1 MLDALLTLIMRPLVK
16 MQMDGK
22 VPFAKACGVR
32 LNSIGNGIAQC
43 DMAEKPELL
52 DSTGKIADGALFTLA
67 ETCSG
72 AAMAGGFASV
82 ILGVRPVA
90 AQVEF
95 EVLHPALGILQ
106 AHAKVAQAISPL
118 KQTLRSAGKINFPVE
133 VEVSN
138 AGGQAVAR
146 MRVTWNLKKLNT
158 QI

>member
-1 MLDALLTLIMRPLVK
+1 MLDTLLTLIMRPLVK

-32 LNSIGNGIAQC
+32 LSSMGDGVARCEMAQ
-43 DMAEKPELL
+43 KPELL
-52 DSTGKIADGALFTLA
+52 DNTGKLADGALFTLA

-95 EVLHPALGILQ
+95 EVLQPALGLINAQ
-106 AHAKVAQAISPL
+106 AKVAQAISPL
-118 KQTLRSAGKINFPVE
+118 KKTLRTTGKINFPVE
-133 VEVSN
+133 VEVSD
-138 AGGQAVAR
+138 ASGQSVAR
-146 MRVTWNLKKLNT
+146 MRVTWNLKKN
-158 QI
+158 

>member
-1 MLDALLTLIMRPLVK
+1 MLDTLLTLIMRPLVK

-32 LNSIGNGIAQC
+32 LSSMGDGVARCEMAQ
-43 DMAEKPELL
+43 KPELL
-52 DSTGKIADGALFTLA
+52 DNTGKLADGALFTLA

-95 EVLHPALGILQ
+95 EVLQPALGLINAQ
-106 AHAKVAQAISPL
+106 AKVAQAISPL
-118 KQTLRSAGKINFPVE
+118 KKTLRTTGKINFPVE
-133 VEVSN
+133 VEVSD
-138 AGGQAVAR
+138 ASGHTVAR
-146 MRVTWNLKKLNT
+146 MRVTWNLKKN
-158 QI
+158 

>member
-1 MLDALLTLIMRPLVK
+1 MLDTLLTLIMRPLVK

-32 LNSIGNGIAQC
+32 LSSMGEGVARCEMAQR
-43 DMAEKPELL
+43 PELL
-52 DSTGKIADGALFTLA
+52 DDTGKLADGALFTLA

-95 EVLHPALGILQ
+95 EVLQPALGLVNAQ
-106 AHAKVAQAISPL
+106 AKVAQAISLL
-118 KQTLRSAGKINFPVE
+118 KKTLRTTGKINFPVE
-133 VEVSN
+133 VEVSD
-138 AGGQAVAR
+138 ASGHTVAR
-146 MRVTWNLKKLNT
+146 MHVTWNLKKN
-158 QI
+158 

>member
-1 MLDALLTLIMRPLVK
+1 MLDTLLTLIMRPLVK

-32 LNSIGNGIAQC
+32 LSSMGEGVARCEMAQR
-43 DMAEKPELL
+43 PELL
-52 DSTGKIADGALFTLA
+52 DDTGKLADGALFTLA

-95 EVLHPALGILQ
+95 EVLQPALGLVNAQ
-106 AHAKVAQAISPL
+106 AKVAQAISPL
-118 KQTLRSAGKINFPVE
+118 KKTLRTTGKINFPVE
-133 VEVSN
+133 VEVSD
-138 AGGQAVAR
+138 ASGQSVAR
-146 MRVTWNLKKLNT
+146 MRVTWNLKKN
-158 QI
+158 

>member
-1 MLDALLTLIMRPLVK
+1 MLDTLLTLIMRPLVK

-32 LNSIGNGIAQC
+32 LSSMGDGVARCEMAQ
-43 DMAEKPELL
+43 KPELL
-52 DSTGKIADGALFTLA
+52 DDSGKLADGALFTLA

-95 EVLHPALGILQ
+95 EVLQPALGLINAQ
-106 AHAKVAQAISPL
+106 AKVAQAISPL
-118 KQTLRSAGKINFPVE
+118 KKTLRTTGKINFPVE
-133 VEVSN
+133 VEVSD
-138 AGGQAVAR
+138 ASGHTVAR
-146 MRVTWNLKKLNT
+146 MRVTWNLKKN
-158 QI
+158 